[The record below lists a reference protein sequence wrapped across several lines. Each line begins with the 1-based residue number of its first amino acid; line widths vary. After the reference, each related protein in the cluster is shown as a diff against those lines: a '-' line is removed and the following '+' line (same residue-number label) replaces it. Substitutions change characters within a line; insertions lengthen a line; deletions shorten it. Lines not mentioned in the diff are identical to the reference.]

1 MVKVLITGGAGFIGS
16 NLSDFLTKKKYKVTI
31 IDNLSTGNKRNIKNK
46 KINFIYSNINN
57 INKLKKIGNFDVIVH
72 LAAMAEILI
81 TKKATITFAL
91 HQNVLSKCLKP
102 SNQISQPFRAYHQ
115 IQLPRALVLQDHLA

>member
-31 IDNLSTGNKRNIKNK
+31 IDDLSTGNKRNIKNK

-81 TKKATITFAL
+81 TKKDEKKYF
-91 HQNVLSKCLKP
+91 
-102 SNQISQPFRAYHQ
+102 
-115 IQLPRALVLQDHLA
+115 